1 MTPDGLQ
8 PFLDIGI
15 YGRIS
20 TLELFRPKNEEKD
33 LLLIVTERYKFC
45 VLSYDSRTGEI
56 VTRANGD
63 LQDRISKPA
72 ENAQIGIIDPN
83 CRAIILHIHTGLF
96 KVIPVNEL
104 GVFSESFNLR
114 YFNIIQNPSIFLCYF
129 LFFYSF
135 FLTLFIIIIHFIF
148 HFIFSWVISYL
159 FYFFFIFSFYFFLVK
174 NFLKNF

>member
-83 CRAIILHIHTGLF
+83 CRAIGLHIHTGLF

-114 YFNIIQNPSIFLCYF
+114 YFNKSFHISSRCYF

-135 FLTLFIIIIHFIF
+135 FFLHF
-148 HFIFSWVISYL
+148 L
-159 FYFFFIFSFYFFLVK
+159 LFFILFFLG
-174 NFLKNF
+174 